1 MASKGQYVCVQI
13 DEHQLLTCMKF
24 KIWGSS
30 NRRKRWN
37 NNDKIVFFV
46 KNQVAAIAIVT
57 KSEYVTLD
65 SSVWSNPKYIYT
77 IGIKFK
83 NYVQISDRDTNL
95 EKYLSPNKKDKGIG
109 LFLLGSR
116 SLTDSDAIDNINN
129 YFHERR
135 ESEKLLTE
143 KEIDDDRYKTF
154 IERIDNIHN
163 STVKKI
169 KQNLFENN
177 METSRIFNIFWVK
190 IILNKH
196 FDYWEYE
203 EIFNYFNRS
212 LSELQLSEKVTEN
225 IEKVIEELEFELKY
239 GKENYSNL
247 GFEKITAIKKIHENV
262 MKILKKNIL
271 IEFDPGTKNHI
282 NLMTK
287 IARSLS
293 IDGET
298 IINYSSSEGKLALSL
313 YEKNKKIKS
322 ITLRSDSLLSREKI
336 LALIIMNEL
345 NKNKINFSYLI
356 SNELTKVNNQRYGTT
371 IIDYYNNIISI
382 KNDNNGNNPNE
393 ILNLLTK
400 SEKFLGM
407 FRTDF
412 FASKSKESINL
423 RKEFFRKF
431 SDIKIFEL
439 DYTQD
444 LIMSAKYSDNKS
456 EKVILFPKSITNE
469 TIKISSNELL
479 ENFKFAGK
487 SIDKNT
493 FIKGD
498 LLNMIFQDQE
508 KYKQEKSNDFLNS
521 KKIIENKS
529 KKTLNRY
536 TIKNIQQHE
545 FFSILSAE
553 QKNIVL
559 YFFNYC
565 EESNKYTVLFHYE
578 RFNEVLKN
586 KRRKMPNYNVFVDTI
601 KLLIEIGFLTQT
613 INHEESVTHKI
624 PIKLIEKNM
633 NFKISIN

>member
-46 KNQVAAIAIVT
+46 KNQVAAIAIVS

-143 KEIDDDRYKTF
+143 KEIDNDRYKTF

-247 GFEKITAIKKIHENV
+247 GFEKISAIKKIHENV

-469 TIKISSNELL
+469 TIKNSSNELL

-487 SIDKNT
+487 SVDKNT